1 MSVLAFVLFWT
12 LVAVGLLYIALSGG
26 PRGARERLHK
36 QSPTGRRVAYGLFA
50 LTLVLFGVA
59 VPGLVVAGVENR
71 NADPESGI
79 TKLTAEEER
88 GRAIFG
94 RMCNQCHTLAAAGGV
109 STVGPNL
116 DVLRPTKGLVLDAL
130 ENGRARGNGAMA
142 ADLVEGEEAE
152 AVASFV
158 AKAVGKDAAEQPDP
172 TAQGEQSTGGT
183 GEADDTEAE
192 PGTGGSGEED
202 GAENDAD
209 AEENE

>member
-12 LVAVGLLYIALSGG
+12 LVAVGLLFIALSGG

-36 QSPTGRRVAYGLFA
+36 QSPRGRRVAYGLFA
-50 LTLVLFGVA
+50 LTLVLFGIA

-71 NADPESGI
+71 NSDPSSGI
-79 TKLTAEEER
+79 ASLTSEEER

-109 STVGPNL
+109 ATVGPNL
-116 DVLRPTKGLVLDAL
+116 DVLRPTKNLTLDAI

-142 ADLVEGEEAE
+142 ADLVEGEDAE

-158 AKAVGKDAAEQPDP
+158 AKAVGQTEVKQPEP
-172 TAQGEQSTGGT
+172 TDQGEQSTGGT
-183 GEADDTEAE
+183 GEADADAT
-192 PGTGGSGEED
+192 PGAGGSGEDD

>member
-1 MSVLAFVLFWT
+1 MSTLAFVLFWT
-12 LVAVGLLYIALSGG
+12 LVAVGLLFIALSGG

-36 QSPTGRRVAYGLFA
+36 QSPRGRRIAYGLFA
-50 LTLVLFGVA
+50 LTLVLFAVA
-59 VPGLVVAGVENR
+59 VPGLVVAGVEDR

-79 TKLTAEEER
+79 ASLTSQEEH
-88 GRAIFG
+88 GREVFG
-94 RMCNQCHTLAAAGGV
+94 RYCNQCHTLKAAGGAA
-109 STVGPNL
+109 TVGPNL
-116 DVLRPTKGLVLDAL
+116 DVLRPTKNLVLDAI

-152 AVASFV
+152 AVAAFV
-158 AKAVGKDAAEQPDP
+158 AKAVGQSEAPQPDE

-183 GEADDTEAE
+183 GEADATAT
-192 PGTGGSGEED
+192 PGPGGSGTDD

>member
-1 MSVLAFVLFWT
+1 MSVLAFVLFWA
-12 LVAVGLLYIALSGG
+12 LVAVGLLFIALSGG

-50 LTLVLFGVA
+50 LTFVLFGIA
-59 VPGLVVAGVENR
+59 VPGLVVAGVEER

-79 TKLTAEEER
+79 TSLTSEEER
-88 GRAIFG
+88 GRATFG
-94 RMCNQCHTLAAAGGV
+94 RLCNQCHTLAAAGGV

-116 DVLRPTKGLVLDAL
+116 DVLRPTKGLVLDAI

-158 AKAVGKDAAEQPDP
+158 AKAVGKAETEQPDP
-172 TAQGEQSTGGT
+172 TAQGEQSD
-183 GEADDTEAE
+183 GEAGATET
-192 PGTGGSGEED
+192 PGPGGSGEED
-202 GAENDAD
+202 GAENDTD

>member
-36 QSPTGRRVAYGLFA
+36 QSPRGRRVAYGLFA
-50 LTLVLFGVA
+50 LTLVLFGIA
-59 VPGLVVAGVENR
+59 VPGLVVAGVESR
-71 NADPESGI
+71 NSDPESGI
-79 TKLTAEEER
+79 TNLTAEEER
-88 GRAIFG
+88 GRATFG
-94 RMCNQCHTLAAAGGV
+94 RLCNQCHTLAAAGGV

-116 DVLRPTKGLVLDAL
+116 DVLRPTEGLVMDAI

-152 AVASFV
+152 AVAAFV
-158 AKAVGKDAAEQPDP
+158 AKAVGKAESEQPDP

-183 GEADDTEAE
+183 GEADAEE

-202 GAENDAD
+202 GAENDTD

>member
-36 QSPTGRRVAYGLFA
+36 QSPRGRRIAYGLFA
-50 LTLVLFGVA
+50 LTLVLFGIA
-59 VPGLVVAGVENR
+59 VPGLVVAGVESR
-71 NADPESGI
+71 NADPASGI
-79 TKLTAEEER
+79 SSLTAEEER

-109 STVGPNL
+109 ATVGPNL
-116 DVLRPTKGLVLDAL
+116 DVLRPTKNLTLDAI

-158 AKAVGKDAAEQPDP
+158 AKAVGQTEAQQPEP
-172 TAQGEQSTGGT
+172 TDQGEQSTGGT
-183 GEADDTEAE
+183 GEPDATAT

>member
-36 QSPTGRRVAYGLFA
+36 QSPRGRRIAYGLFA
-50 LTLVLFGVA
+50 LTLVLFGIA
-59 VPGLVVAGVENR
+59 VPGLVVAGVESR
-71 NADPESGI
+71 NADPASGI
-79 TKLTAEEER
+79 SSLTAEEER

-94 RMCNQCHTLAAAGGV
+94 RMCNQCHTLAAAGGAA
-109 STVGPNL
+109 TVGPNL
-116 DVLRPTKGLVLDAL
+116 DVLRPTKNLTLDAI

-158 AKAVGKDAAEQPDP
+158 AKAVGQTEAPQPAP
-172 TAQGEQSTGGT
+172 TDQGEQSTGGEA
-183 GEADDTEAE
+183 EADATAT
-192 PGTGGSGEED
+192 PGPGGSGEED

>member
-12 LVAVGLLYIALSGG
+12 LVAVGLLFIALSGG

-36 QSPTGRRVAYGLFA
+36 QSPRGRGIAYGLFA
-50 LTLVLFGVA
+50 LTVVLFGVA
-59 VPGLVVAGVENR
+59 VPGLVIAGVEER
-71 NADPESGI
+71 DADPESGI
-79 TKLTAEEER
+79 TTLTAEEER
-88 GRAIFG
+88 GRATFG
-94 RMCNQCHTLAAAGGV
+94 RLCNQCHTLAAAGGV

-116 DVLRPTKGLVLDAL
+116 DVLRPTKGLVLDAI

-158 AKAVGKDAAEQPDP
+158 AKAVGKAETEQPDP

-183 GEADDTEAE
+183 GEADATAT

-202 GAENDAD
+202 GAENDTD